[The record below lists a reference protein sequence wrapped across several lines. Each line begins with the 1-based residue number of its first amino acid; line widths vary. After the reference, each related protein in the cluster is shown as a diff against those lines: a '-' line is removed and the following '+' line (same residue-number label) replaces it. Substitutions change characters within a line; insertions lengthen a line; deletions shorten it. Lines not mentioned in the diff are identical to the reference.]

1 MMLMVIFPSQGMAP
15 SLVGKVTLLI
25 GTRATSTKGY
35 KSINTNGNV
44 HGHPEQDPPGTL
56 VNVAAATENS
66 PIKQLPTLL
75 QDDDI
80 SPAYRS
86 PLPTQSSIT
95 ATNSPALAHHH
106 NDPPNPDP
114 SQTEPQPPT
123 SNPSSSTPHRNL
135 TTNARLTLLRDYL
148 EDQTASLLLSI
159 QPLIHTIRAAGTGAA
174 TTNVALYVSTIAA
187 TVQDVVATVSAVII
201 SDTANEFDEFHG
213 NEGHH
218 NNVDSDS
225 RAVTAALEKHVLPLV
240 RVLEECCAQLL
251 WRPEVEVE
259 VEQKHKQAGLPAV
272 AGRIA
277 RAMRC
282 AGERVE
288 GIEGGG

>member
-1 MMLMVIFPSQGMAP
+1 MAP

-35 KSINTNGNV
+35 KPINSNGNV
-44 HGHPEQDPPGTL
+44 HGHPDPDPPGTL
-56 VNVAAATENS
+56 VHVAAATEHS
-66 PIKQLPTLL
+66 PTEQSPTLL

-80 SPAYRS
+80 S
-86 PLPTQSSIT
+86 QSSIT
-95 ATNSPALAHHH
+95 ATIAPAFAHHH
-106 NDPPNPDP
+106 NDPPNPNP
-114 SQTEPQPPT
+114 SQTEPHPPT
-123 SNPSSSTPHRNL
+123 SNPNTSTPDRDL
-135 TTNARLTLLRDYL
+135 TTNARLTSLRDYL

-159 QPLIHTIRAAGTGAA
+159 QPLIHSLRAAGTGAA

-187 TVQDVVATVSAVII
+187 TVQDVVATVSAVIV

-218 NNVDSDS
+218 DVDSDR
-225 RAVTAALEKHVLPLV
+225 RAVNAALEQHVLPLV
-240 RVLEECCAQLL
+240 RVLEECSAQLL
-251 WRPEVEVE
+251 RRPEVEVE
-259 VEQKHKQAGLPAV
+259 QKQKQKQAGLPAV

-282 AGERVE
+282 AAERVE
-288 GIEGGG
+288 GIEGGWLTVGQEYVDEV